1 MATEQTRDRI
11 PAPSA
16 PPARPP
22 VWNDPVYRALF
33 FQALVLAGVI
43 AVAVFLVNNTL
54 NNLARQGIASGFG
67 FLDRTAGF
75 SIGETHF
82 GVQYREENTYGRTFL
97 VGLAN
102 TIWVSMWGIVLATI
116 LGFIIGVLRLST
128 NWLVSRLAMTYIELL
143 RNLPLLLQI
152 FFWYFAVLRQ
162 LPAPRNS
169 VELFDSFFL
178 NNRGLA
184 YPEAIPGDGFG
195 FVTAAFVIA
204 AVVSI
209 VLINWAG
216 KRQDRTGERFPAYW
230 ASLGLIVG
238 VPLLIFMVL
247 GAPLQWE
254 YPELRGFNFQG
265 GVVLSPEFV
274 ALLLALSL
282 YTAAFIAEIV
292 RSGILAVSHGQ
303 TEASLAL
310 GLRRGQT
317 LRLVIIP
324 QAMRVIIPPLTSQYL
339 NLTKNS
345 SLAAAIAY
353 PDLVLVFAGTTLMQ
367 TGQAVEIIA
376 MTMAVYLTLSLLIS
390 SFMNW
395 YNQRMALVER

>member
-1 MATEQTRDRI
+1 MATERSRDRV
-11 PAPSA
+11 PAAAA

-43 AVAVFLVNNTL
+43 AVGVFLVNNTL
-54 NNLARQGIASGFG
+54 NNLERQGIASGFE

-82 GVQYREENTYGRTFL
+82 GLSYHEENTYARTFF

-102 TIWVSMWGIVLATI
+102 TIWVSMWGVALATI

-128 NWLVSRLAMTYIELL
+128 NWLVSRLAMVYIELL
-143 RNLPLLLQI
+143 RNIPLLLQI

-169 VELFDSFFL
+169 VQLFDSFFL

-184 YPEAIPGDGFG
+184 YPAGIPADGFW
-195 FVTAAFVIA
+195 VVAVAFVIA
-204 AVVSI
+204 IVASI
-209 VLINWAG
+209 VLLRWARA
-216 KRQDRTGERFPAYW
+216 RQDATGERFPAWW
-230 ASLGLIVG
+230 ASLGLVVG
-238 VPLLIFMVL
+238 LPLLAFLVM
-247 GAPLQWE
+247 GQPLHWE
-254 YPELRGFNFQG
+254 YPVLRGFNFQG
-265 GVVLSPEFV
+265 GAVMSPEFV
-274 ALLLALSL
+274 SLLMALSL

-292 RSGILAVSHGQ
+292 RSGIQAVSHGQ

-353 PDLVLVFAGTTLMQ
+353 PDIVLVFAGTTLMQ